1 MSLNEQIYSVLI
13 VSASENLSKALAEN
27 FTVPT
32 FSPVQAVSS
41 VSFAKRAIAERDFDF
56 VVVNSPLPDDTGT
69 RFAIDT
75 ADSFNTVVLFLTRA
89 EQYDDAYEKLA
100 GHGVFLLQKP
110 IAKSV
115 LQLALDWLISAREGL
130 RKNRKKTMSIEEKMN
145 EIRLV
150 NRAKWLLISE
160 LKMTEADAHRH
171 IEKQAMDRCVSK
183 SLVAEEI
190 IKLYS

>member
-13 VSASENLSKALAEN
+13 VSAAENFNKALAEN

-32 FSPVQAVSS
+32 FSPIQTVSGVSS
-41 VSFAKRAIAERDFDF
+41 AKRAIAERDFDF
-56 VVVNSPLPDDTGT
+56 VVVNSPLPDDTGM

-89 EQYDDAYEKLA
+89 EQYGDAYEKLA

-171 IEKQAMDRCVSK
+171 IEKQAMDRCVAK

>member
-115 LQLALDWLISAREGL
+115 LQLAADWLISAREGL

>member
-41 VSFAKRAIAERDFDF
+41 VSLAKRAIVERDFDF
-56 VVVNSPLPDDTGT
+56 VVVNSPLPDDTGM

-89 EQYDDAYEKLA
+89 EQYGDAYEKLA

>member
-41 VSFAKRAIAERDFDF
+41 VSLAKRAIAERDFDF
-56 VVVNSPLPDDTGT
+56 VVVNSPLPDDTGI

-89 EQYDDAYEKLA
+89 EQYGDAYEKLA

-115 LQLALDWLISAREGL
+115 LQLAVDWLISAREGL

-171 IEKQAMDRCVSK
+171 IEKQAMDRCVAK
-183 SLVAEEI
+183 SLVAEDR
-190 IKLYS
+190 